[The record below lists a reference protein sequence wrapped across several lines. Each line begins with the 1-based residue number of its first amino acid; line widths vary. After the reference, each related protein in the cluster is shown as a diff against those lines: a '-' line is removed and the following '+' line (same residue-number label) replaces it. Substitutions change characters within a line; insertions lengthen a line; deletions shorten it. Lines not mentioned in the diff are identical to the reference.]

1 MPYRLA
7 LGSVSQLAS
16 LQVQVR
22 SRALWLHSLRRS
34 GRAHR
39 RTASE
44 TAIVV
49 VVVVV
54 VGGAR
59 GGRSQPRVDQV
70 ELPIGEAKR
79 KRGAVPAKHAR
90 DGAVVGV

>member
-39 RTASE
+39 HTA
-44 TAIVV
+44 V

-59 GGRSQPRVDQV
+59 GRRTEAAKNKMKPTV
-70 ELPIGEAKR
+70 GEAKR

-90 DGAVVGV
+90 DGAVVGVQEGTR